1 MVQSVSLNSYIDLFN
16 PRMVFPLSF
25 SFSFQL
31 QTPPNFSLY
40 LAFPPPV
47 CPHPRRESR
56 THDAMANGERTTHA
70 PMIFFSSFMA
80 SPPYSASC
88 KARDGLVVESTG
100 RRSKGVATGNAN
112 ELHERR
118 QIEQHTTMVSSCH
131 PSPTPVC
138 LRWLLRR
145 YDKPHRK
152 LVMHKY
158 GRLCDCRRLYDQ
170 K

>member
-1 MVQSVSLNSYIDLFN
+1 
-16 PRMVFPLSF
+16 MVFSLSF
-25 SFSFQL
+25 SFSFQP

-40 LAFPPPV
+40 LAFPPV

-70 PMIFFSSFMA
+70 SMIFFSSFMA
-80 SPPYSASC
+80 SPPHSASC
-88 KARDGLVVESTG
+88 KARGGLVVESTG
-100 RRSKGVATGNAN
+100 RRSKGVAMGNAN

-118 QIEQHTTMVSSCH
+118 QIEQHTTMVFSCH
-131 PSPTPVC
+131 PSLTPVRP
-138 LRWLLRR
+138 RWLLRWR

-170 K
+170 KWDVED